1 MSVSAAFR
9 ARAARPL
16 ARAFTSRAVDGFVG
30 ALGNT
35 PLVSH
40 RPAHVSVGED
50 KVLNALCFFQLRL
63 EKLSKATG
71 CNILAKSELQNPGGS
86 VKDRAA
92 LGVVTDA
99 EKRGL

>member
-1 MSVSAAFR
+1 MANVHNQVE
-9 ARAARPL
+9 
-16 ARAFTSRAVDGFVG
+16 AVCWYGHADRYVQ
-30 ALGNT
+30 
-35 PLVSH
+35 V
-40 RPAHVSVGED
+40 
-50 KVLNALCFFQLRL
+50 RL

-71 CNILAKSELQNPGGS
+71 CNIVAKSELQNPGGS